1 MHDSTAHTLPD
12 TWSAVD
18 QFIEQALQL
27 DDPTLQ
33 ATLDYTAEQGLPS
46 HLHVANNQGK
56 LLAMLLQLHQSKRV
70 LELGTF
76 AGYSTI
82 YMAQHLPQDGYIL
95 TIEGRAGHAKIAQ
108 DNIQRA
114 GFADKIE
121 VKVGDAGTILQNLPS
136 DTPAFD
142 FVFIDADK
150 QSYPKYLKLALQFSR
165 SGTVLFFDN
174 VIRAG
179 EIINENNTKPTMLGL
194 RQVLADLGQHPQIAS
209 CTALQTVGCKGYD
222 GFALAIVK

>member
-1 MHDSTAHTLPD
+1 MNDTTAAISQA
-12 TWSAVD
+12 TWTAVD
-18 QFIEQALQL
+18 QFIEQKLQL
-27 DDPTLQ
+27 NDPILQ

-82 YMAQHLPQDGYIL
+82 YMAQHLPQDGFIL
-95 TIEGRAGHAKIAQ
+95 SIEGRAGHAKIAQ

-121 VKVGDAGTILQNLPS
+121 IKIGDAATILQNLPA

-142 FVFIDADK
+142 FIFIDADK
-150 QSYPKYLKLALQFSR
+150 QSYPKYLQLALQYAR

-194 RQVLADLGQHPQIAS
+194 RQVLEDLGNHPQIAS